1 MEQIQCV
8 LTAWKNKFCRDLL
21 LCQTQ
26 GKKLPALSAWIVL
39 THIMAQSF
47 PHCLVISLLTGA
59 ACAHQD
65 WATPGNFSTAPTTAE
80 LPGSACAW
88 LKKIKK
94 PAVGK
99 NRNALNFPQWGHNTS
114 DCRCCWNTY
123 CLWAKSQFYFKKN
136 KSFWSLQISK
146 FTKETL
152 PKPRHFFLLVS
163 RKFKSTLK
171 IKYISCTEL
180 VLQKQQ
186 LSTPKLVGFSE
197 RFT

>member
-88 LKKIKK
+88 LKKIK
-94 PAVGK
+94 
-99 NRNALNFPQWGHNTS
+99 NL
-114 DCRCCWNTY
+114 
-123 CLWAKSQFYFKKN
+123 LWARTEMHWTSHSEDTTPQTADAAGTLIAYEQN
-136 KSFWSLQISK
+136 LSFISK
-146 FTKETL
+146 KTS
-152 PKPRHFFLLVS
+152 HFDLY
-163 RKFKSTLK
+163 K
-171 IKYISCTEL
+171 
-180 VLQKQQ
+180 
-186 LSTPKLVGFSE
+186 
-197 RFT
+197 